1 MTAKI
6 FFKPIGI
13 IHTGFKDCND
23 TPIQSAL
30 SDADGTVEVFPE
42 YAAGLK
48 DIEGFSHIFL
58 IYYFHHAGAC
68 SLVGKPFLDN
78 KKERGIFAIRHFN
91 RPNPI
96 GLSIVE
102 LKGVKGNILEIRG
115 ADMLDGTP
123 LLDIKPYVRQFD
135 CRENARSGWVD
146 EREIK
151 PEENKYTPRKL
162 SDKKDL

>member
-1 MTAKI
+1 MANEEI
-6 FFKPIGI
+6 CYKPIGI
-13 IHTGFKDCND
+13 IHTGFKNQGD

-30 SDADGTVEVFPE
+30 SDADGIAEVFPE

-58 IYYFHHAGAC
+58 IYHFHRSKGF
-68 SLVGKPFLDN
+68 SLVEKPFLDM
-78 KKERGIFAIRHFN
+78 KKERGVFAIRHFN
-91 RPNPI
+91 RPTPI

-102 LKGVKGNILEIRG
+102 LKSVKGNILEIRG

-123 LLDIKPYVRQFD
+123 LLDIKPYIRQFD

-146 EREIK
+146 EQEVK
-151 PEENKYTPRKL
+151 PGSKIYTPGEL
-162 SDKKDL
+162 SDN

>member
-1 MTAKI
+1 MKAKAVI
-6 FFKPIGI
+6 SYKPIGI
-13 IHTGFKDCND
+13 IHTGFKDCKD

-30 SDADGTVEVFPE
+30 SDADGTVEVFTE
-42 YAAGLK
+42 YSSGLK

-58 IYYFHHAGAC
+58 IYHFHQAGAC
-68 SLVGKPFLDN
+68 SLVQKPFLDN
-78 KKERGIFAIRHFN
+78 KKQRGIFAIRHFN

-102 LKGVKGNILEIRG
+102 LRGVKGNILEIRG

-123 LLDIKPYVRQFD
+123 LLDIKPYIRQFD

-146 EREIK
+146 EQKFEISDVK
-151 PEENKYTPRKL
+151 KYTPGSLQK
-162 SDKKDL
+162 